1 MQFKNRKFWVDWQF
15 RGFEARK
22 LEPTKIYTLKREF
35 FFTLDSSFVKQTFST
50 FNHQFSCSC
59 HVNSTFNSSLFI
71 LDLPLQGHHLVS
83 DTKCSLSL
91 SLSHRSLSLCH
102 LISFSSFQLIGL
114 LNCVVSLLLLYVLNF
129 SKFVVLW
136 INLSFVSMFFDFS
149 VFCLKYK
156 II

>member
-22 LEPTKIYTLKREF
+22 LEPTEIYTLKREF

-91 SLSHRSLSLCH
+91 SHRS
-102 LISFSSFQLIGL
+102 
-114 LNCVVSLLLLYVLNF
+114 NCVVSLLLLYVLNF

-136 INLSFVSMFFDFS
+136 IDLSFVSMFFDFS
-149 VFCLKYK
+149 VLCLKYK
-156 II
+156 SSNESDPLNR